1 MWTPG
6 ATGFDADSTRSLW
19 SSLPRKTDDR
29 GALAAPAP
37 PAVTC
42 TVRGGVVF
50 VDECGDGFRARDA
63 AGEPDHTEGI
73 QAALNAT
80 AHTVVLRNLS
90 AATPWIAR
98 PLFLYNNDR
107 LDPTAC
113 SRFSLFSL
121 NCVFT
126 PTALHLQRAPLR
138 GECLPA
144 RQARPGMQ
152 AGGAGHV
159 LSRP

>member
-19 SSLPRKTDDR
+19 SSLPRKAGDR
-29 GALAAPAP
+29 GALAAAAP

-42 TVRGGVVF
+42 TVRDGGVVF

-63 AGEPDHTEGI
+63 AGQPDHTEVI

-90 AATPWIAR
+90 AATPWTAR

-107 LDPTAC
+107 FYTTPC
-113 SRFSLFSL
+113 SRF
-121 NCVFT
+121 
-126 PTALHLQRAPLR
+126 
-138 GECLPA
+138 
-144 RQARPGMQ
+144 
-152 AGGAGHV
+152 
-159 LSRP
+159 